1 MANQNN
7 PYRAHMKHSP
17 RGIFNVYSIN
27 SVYTSDLSGREF
39 ANVNVAKIY
48 PLSCPVAD
56 DMRPIIIIPLL
67 FSPSRYV
74 RTHKAPN
81 YRGHSSHPVLRCYTN
96 LTPESSL
103 LGAYHDFIER
113 ASGGAGGG

>member
-56 DMRPIIIIPLL
+56 DMRAYNNN
-67 FSPSRYV
+67 FV
-74 RTHKAPN
+74 
-81 YRGHSSHPVLRCYTN
+81 
-96 LTPESSL
+96 SL
-103 LGAYHDFIER
+103 LAIQVRSNSQSSEL
-113 ASGGAGGG
+113 